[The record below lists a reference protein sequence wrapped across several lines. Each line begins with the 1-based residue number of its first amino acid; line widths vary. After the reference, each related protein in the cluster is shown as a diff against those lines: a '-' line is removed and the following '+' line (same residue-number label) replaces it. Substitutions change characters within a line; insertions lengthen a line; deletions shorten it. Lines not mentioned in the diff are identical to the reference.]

1 MRTNL
6 RLFSGFLPTLVAACI
21 LVFALSSCGS
31 SRRGVKTSGSKPAVT
46 HIAVDSS
53 LPPETQALL
62 AEAQRWLGTA
72 YRYGGTSKQGVDCS
86 GLTLN
91 IFNNAL
97 AIKLPRNSA
106 EQQKYCRNINRQE
119 LFVGDLLF
127 FATGGSSRVNHV
139 GMYIG
144 DRKMVHASGSK
155 GVIISG
161 IDEAYYTRNYHSSG
175 RVEKYYAM
183 INRKKSK
190 KTNKNE
196 LPEIDL
202 TPAETLYAST
212 NPNEAIEAIET
223 ANTVANKLEVI
234 ATVDANNLD
243 RVLANAARAAINDST
258 TTITADA
265 RQMRESLNLVR
276 RQILDD
282 VLDQIVDSIV
292 SEYFD

>member
-6 RLFSGFLPTLVAACI
+6 RFFSGFLPALVAACI
-21 LVFALSSCGS
+21 LAVAVSSCGS
-31 SRRGVKTSGSKPAVT
+31 SRRGVKTSGSKPTVT
-46 HIAVDSS
+46 HINVDRS
-53 LPPETQALL
+53 LAPETQALL

-72 YRYGGTSKQGVDCS
+72 YRYGGSSKQGVDCS

-106 EQQKYCRNINRQE
+106 EQQKYCRNIKRQE
-119 LFVGDLLF
+119 LVVGDLLF

-155 GVIISG
+155 GVIISD

-175 RVEKYYAM
+175 RVEKYYSM
-183 INRKKSK
+183 INTKKSK

-196 LPEIDL
+196 LPAIDL
-202 TPAETLYAST
+202 TPTEPLYAAGFPSQT
-212 NPNEAIEAIET
+212 IESAKS
-223 ANTVANKLEVI
+223 VANKLEVI
-234 ATVDANNLD
+234 ATVDATDLD
-243 RVLANAARAAINDST
+243 RVLANAARAAINNST

-265 RQMRESLNLVR
+265 RQMRESLNVVR

-282 VLDQIVDSIV
+282 VLDQTVDSIV